1 MLSASVSW
9 PLGINDRELVAL
21 TIEFNNSPEPTLGV
35 EEEYQLCDPYTGDLI
50 PVADRIMEAASDDLS
65 GRLSY
70 DLLRTLV
77 EANTV
82 VCASVDEAVTDLLH
96 RRRQVLAT
104 AKSVGCTL
112 GLTGTHP
119 YADPKEQRF
128 VSTPDYRWV
137 AEQLGYVA
145 QRNLTFGLHVHVGVD
160 DGDRAVYVAN
170 RLRKWLGA
178 LIAIAANS
186 PFLDNVDT
194 GWDSSRLYAFGAFP
208 RAGIPPRLRTFEEFA
223 KHIDGLIAVGSITK
237 ARQIWWNVR
246 VHPQYGT
253 VEMRVYDVMASL
265 PRTAA
270 MIALTQALVVAYA
283 DEHRSGVPEPE
294 LCEEYLEDLRWKG
307 MRFGLEAKVIDP
319 EVCEV
324 CTMREFIGR
333 LLEVARPAAQGL
345 GTEHYL
351 DAVDEILAVGNGAT
365 RQRAMLVEHG
375 GDLMVLQHELLREA
389 RDIGIENPEMP
400 LG

>member
-1 MLSASVSW
+1 
-9 PLGINDRELVAL
+9 L
-21 TIEFNNSPEPTLGV
+21 TIEFNSSPEPTLGV
-35 EEEYQLCDPYTGDLI
+35 EEEYQLCDPYTGDLV
-50 PVADRIMEAASDDLS
+50 PVADRIMDAASEELR

-77 EANTV
+77 EVNTEV
-82 VCASVDEAVTDLLH
+82 TATVDEAVEDLLK
-96 RRRQVLAT
+96 RRRQVMAT
-104 AKSVGCTL
+104 AEAVGCTL
-112 GLTGTHP
+112 GITGTHP
-119 YADPKEQRF
+119 FADPKEQRF

-208 RAGIPPRLRTFEEFA
+208 RAGIPPRLRTYDEFA

-246 VHPQYGT
+246 AHPQYGT
-253 VEMRVYDVMASL
+253 VEMRVFDVMVSL

-270 MIALTQALVVAYA
+270 MIALTQALVVAYSEA
-283 DEHRSGVPEPE
+283 HRNGVPEPE

-307 MRFGLEAKVIDP
+307 MRFGLDCKVIDP
-319 EVCEV
+319 EICEV
-324 CTMREFIGR
+324 CTMKEFIER
-333 LLEVARPAAQGL
+333 LMAVARPAATAL

-351 DAVDEILAVGNGAT
+351 DVVDEIVATGNGAT
-365 RQRAMLVEHG
+365 LQRAMRDRLG
-375 GDLMVLQHELLREA
+375 GDLKVLQHELLREA
-389 RDIGIENPEMP
+389 KDIGIENPELP
-400 LG
+400 ST